1 MIVHGLFNAVALTVA
16 VSGKPQ
22 QENILGACAAVFSLL
37 SPF

>member
-22 QENILGACAAVFSLL
+22 QENILRACAAAWSSL
-37 SPF
+37 PFF

>member
-1 MIVHGLFNAVALTVA
+1 MIVHGLFNAIALTVA

-22 QENILGACAAVFSLL
+22 ADILGACAVVWPVL